1 MQSSPDNSFLSK
13 KFRVFLVLFIFF
25 DLALSFNQYY
35 NTPIDG
41 DLTSFVLPAPKFNA
55 VLTDPFGLEMLAS
68 GNKHSETNRFF
79 SILMIAE
86 YFKSVPFAS
95 QLFLSPIDSI
105 YFSVGIF
112 KLLIQILFL
121 VVIGSILTGSINL
134 RSDKFILAVAIAT
147 VFFQSGGY
155 SVTMGII
162 DPAISYSV
170 IYSLSFVLALVLL
183 FPGWRKIT
191 RESENNISLPAMIVL
206 MVLAVLIPLMGSQ
219 VPIFV
224 FAALATMIVGRLIFK
239 TDFSLFKKKIFA
251 DKKYL
256 TVLAVFLIACI
267 YSCFISLF
275 NPERNLPGLT
285 LSEMYLKIPGGLKN
299 IFFGKPGL
307 WILTIL
313 ILVNTFILKRSKG
326 NSSMPLLLKWSALF
340 VMIYILFLPLDG
352 FYEFRPNVIRRDNFI
367 PVIILLIGLFLHS
380 SLRILTIFKTDSFKL
395 KLAGYYLLLVALL
408 FTISDSPDL
417 RMDNCQR
424 ASLEMLSIAD
434 QKVVPLSDRCA
445 IASWYIISD
454 YKESSE
460 NAFVFN
466 YWKITEEPKYYFQ
479 R

>member
-1 MQSSPDNSFLSK
+1 M
-13 KFRVFLVLFIFF
+13 
-25 DLALSFNQYY
+25 
-35 NTPIDG
+35 
-41 DLTSFVLPAPKFNA
+41 
-55 VLTDPFGLEMLAS
+55 
-68 GNKHSETNRFF
+68 
-79 SILMIAE
+79 
-86 YFKSVPFAS
+86 
-95 QLFLSPIDSI
+95 
-105 YFSVGIF
+105 
-112 KLLIQILFL
+112 
-121 VVIGSILTGSINL
+121 
-134 RSDKFILAVAIAT
+134 
-147 VFFQSGGY
+147 
-155 SVTMGII
+155 
-162 DPAISYSV
+162 
-170 IYSLSFVLALVLL
+170 
-183 FPGWRKIT
+183 
-191 RESENNISLPAMIVL
+191 
-206 MVLAVLIPLMGSQ
+206 
-219 VPIFV
+219 
-224 FAALATMIVGRLIFK
+224 
-239 TDFSLFKKKIFA
+239 
-251 DKKYL
+251 
-256 TVLAVFLIACI
+256 
-267 YSCFISLF
+267 F